1 MYMYN
6 FKGATIMQQDIFNF
20 LNRYGNGTDKE
31 LVDLVMNQFCIP
43 YTIM

>member
-20 LNRYGNGTDKE
+20 LDGSDSE
-31 LVDLVMNQFCIP
+31 LADLVMGEFGIP
-43 YTIM
+43 YIM